1 MIKAADGGAPKAKA
15 AAKVYAA
22 KDCNCEWAGA
32 DHDRD
37 GRADGCN
44 GGDDGSICW
53 SACCSPSSLLPPIF
67 LQQQEGEAADAAVS
81 FLELSPTS
89 DGMQAKL
96 DAVLASGVV
105 TSMAAGTAPQETS
118 AVTAPQMFAA
128 AAAVEPSSHAVAAR
142 ARLEMLKASVAKLQK
157 DKEAR
162 RAQSDSLAAAAAAA
176 ADPSLQKYFPEQTG
190 AQLPGAEL
198 ATQMTQRTSSPAQG
212 EPIGPHSGV
221 KWTAAETQPPQQ
233 AQQSQQSQQA
243 QAQEAAATMGLG
255 AQQALAPTQQGHQQG
270 QQQAVAEY
278 QSQQAAPAQQQ
289 QAAPAQQQQA
299 APSQQSEQSHESE
312 QERVQRLA
320 RQIVTGDLQGQQG
333 QQALLRNDM
342 PRVSELP
349 FERTE
354 GHSRKW
360 M

>member
-67 LQQQEGEAADAAVS
+67 LQQQEEGAADAAVS

-128 AAAVEPSSHAVAAR
+128 AAAALAVASPTAAAVTAAAAATEAAPVAAAPVEPSSHAAAAR

-162 RAQSDSLAAAAAAA
+162 MAQSDSLAAA

-190 AQLPGAEL
+190 AQLPGAE
-198 ATQMTQRTSSPAQG
+198 
-212 EPIGPHSGV
+212 
-221 KWTAAETQPPQQ
+221 
-233 AQQSQQSQQA
+233 
-243 QAQEAAATMGLG
+243 
-255 AQQALAPTQQGHQQG
+255 
-270 QQQAVAEY
+270 
-278 QSQQAAPAQQQ
+278 
-289 QAAPAQQQQA
+289 
-299 APSQQSEQSHESE
+299 
-312 QERVQRLA
+312 
-320 RQIVTGDLQGQQG
+320 
-333 QQALLRNDM
+333 
-342 PRVSELP
+342 
-349 FERTE
+349 
-354 GHSRKW
+354 
-360 M
+360 

>member
-53 SACCSPSSLLPPIF
+53 SACCGPSSLLPPIF

-128 AAAVEPSSHAVAAR
+128 AAAAPVEPSSHAAAAR

-176 ADPSLQKYFPEQTG
+176 ADPSLQKY
-190 AQLPGAEL
+190 
-198 ATQMTQRTSSPAQG
+198 
-212 EPIGPHSGV
+212 
-221 KWTAAETQPPQQ
+221 
-233 AQQSQQSQQA
+233 
-243 QAQEAAATMGLG
+243 
-255 AQQALAPTQQGHQQG
+255 
-270 QQQAVAEY
+270 
-278 QSQQAAPAQQQ
+278 
-289 QAAPAQQQQA
+289 
-299 APSQQSEQSHESE
+299 
-312 QERVQRLA
+312 
-320 RQIVTGDLQGQQG
+320 
-333 QQALLRNDM
+333 
-342 PRVSELP
+342 
-349 FERTE
+349 
-354 GHSRKW
+354 
-360 M
+360 